1 MNQQYIYPQNL
12 KAQAKLWLW
21 GLRDVA
27 ILGVALIVS
36 ILALSQMKF
45 FLPLAVTLV
54 FAFLT
59 IRLDDQ
65 TVLDFI
71 GRGFRYFVSGQQEYR
86 WQEHCVGK
94 RIKFEKEGGKSA

>member
-12 KAQAKLWLW
+12 KAEAKLWLW
-21 GLRDVA
+21 SLRDVA
-27 ILGVALIVS
+27 ILGIALILS

-45 FLPLAVTLV
+45 YLPLAVTLV

-71 GRGFRYFVSGQQEYR
+71 GRGFRYFISVQQYYEWR
-86 WQEHCVGK
+86 EQSVGK
-94 RIKFEKEGGKSA
+94 RISLGRDGEKV

>member
-12 KAQAKLWLW
+12 KAEAKLWLW
-21 GLRDVA
+21 SLRDVA
-27 ILGVALIVS
+27 ILGIALILS

-45 FLPLAVTLV
+45 YIPLAVTLV
-54 FAFLT
+54 FAFLS

-71 GRGFRYFVSGQQEYR
+71 GRGFRYFVSAQQDYEWR
-86 WQEHCVGK
+86 EQSVGK
-94 RIKFEKEGGKSA
+94 RISLGRDGDTR

>member
-12 KAQAKLWLW
+12 KAEAKLWLW
-21 GLRDVA
+21 SLRDVA
-27 ILGVALIVS
+27 ILGIALILS

-71 GRGFRYFVSGQQEYR
+71 GRGFRYFVSAQQYYE
-86 WQEHCVGK
+86 WQEQSVGK
-94 RIKFEKEGGKSA
+94 RIPLGKDGDTQ

>member
-12 KAQAKLWLW
+12 KAEAKLWLW
-21 GLRDVA
+21 SLRDVA
-27 ILGVALIVS
+27 ILGIALILS
-36 ILALSQMKF
+36 ILALSQIKF
-45 FLPLAVTLV
+45 YLPLAVTLV

-71 GRGFRYFVSGQQEYR
+71 GRGFRYFVSVQQYFEWR
-86 WQEHCVGK
+86 EQSVGK
-94 RIKFEKEGGKSA
+94 RISLGRGGDKR